1 MKKSWVPIP
10 EGSDFP
16 LENLPY
22 GIFQI
27 NQQHPRAG
35 VAIGEYIL
43 DLHAVA
49 SAGLLEEIPNATEVF
64 GSPYL
69 NAFMALGK
77 PVWQIA
83 RQKITELLSD
93 GDELLQPY
101 RDRVL
106 VRQTD
111 ATLRMPVQIGNY
123 TDFYSSI
130 EHATNVGKQ
139 FRPDNPL
146 LPNWK
151 HLPIAYH
158 GRASSIVV
166 SGTTIH
172 RPKGQRKA
180 ADADVPTF
188 GPSKRMD
195 FELEVAFVIG
205 KETALG
211 QSVPT
216 SQAEEHIFGFFLFN
230 DWSARDIQGWEY
242 QPLGPFL
249 GKNFASSVSPWIVTL
264 DALEPFRTSSP
275 VQEPAVLPY
284 LQYEGKHS
292 FDIQLEVAIQPEG
305 VAEQV
310 VCRSNFNYLYWNIC
324 QQLAH
329 HTVNGCNLCIGDVM
343 ASGTI
348 SGESADSWG
357 SLLELTEGGRKSLIF
372 SDGVERKFL
381 EDNDTVVMRGFCEK
395 DGMRI
400 GFGEV
405 RGKLLPSL

>member
-27 NQQHPRAG
+27 NRQHPRAG

-49 SAGLLEEIPNATEVF
+49 SVGLLEEIPNAAEVF
-64 GSPYL
+64 GSSYL

-77 PVWQIA
+77 PVWQIT
-83 RQKITELLSD
+83 RQRIMELLLE
-93 GDELLQPY
+93 GNNELQSY
-101 RDRVL
+101 RDQVL
-106 VRQTD
+106 VRQAD
-111 ATLRMPVQIGNY
+111 ATLQMPVQIGNY

-158 GRASSIVV
+158 GRASSIVI
-166 SGTTIH
+166 SGTNIH

-180 ADADVPTF
+180 ADADLPTF

-211 QSVPT
+211 QTVST

-249 GKNFASSVSPWIVTL
+249 GKNFASSISPWIVTL
-264 DALEPFRTSSP
+264 DALEPFRTGSP
-275 VQEPAVLPY
+275 VQNPAVLPY
-284 LQYEGKHS
+284 LQYEGEHS

-305 VAEQV
+305 LEEQV

-357 SLLELTEGGRKSLIF
+357 SLLELTEGGKKSLIF
-372 SDGVERKFL
+372 SDGIERKFL

-395 DGMRI
+395 DGLRI